1 MSERRSLFHPL
12 FTYIYTN
19 LEVETYSEYES
30 IASES
35 EEPSL
40 EEVRKAGRKVKAAK
54 KGKGKEKAPKPSTQE
69 ESAVESSEKTTK
81 PRLAPKKEVVKEEE
95 RNPASASALPK
106 TIKGVPAGKNGQKTL
121 NSFFGT
127 K

>member
-1 MSERRSLFHPL
+1 MKGGLFSIRCLLIH
-12 FTYIYTN
+12 TN

-69 ESAVESSEKTTK
+69 EPAVESSGKTIK
-81 PRLAPKKEVVKEEE
+81 PRLASKKEVIKEEE

-106 TIKGVPAGKNGQKTL
+106 TIKSVPAGKNGQKTL
-121 NSFFGT
+121 NSFFG
-127 K
+127 KK

>member
-1 MSERRSLFHPL
+1 MKGGLFSIRCLLIH
-12 FTYIYTN
+12 TN

-54 KGKGKEKAPKPSTQE
+54 KGKGKEKAPKSSTQE
-69 ESAVESSEKTTK
+69 EPAVESSGKTTK
-81 PRLAPKKEVVKEEE
+81 PRLASKKEVVKEEE

-106 TIKGVPAGKNGQKTL
+106 TIKSIPAGKNGQKTL
-121 NSFFGT
+121 NSFFG
-127 K
+127 KK